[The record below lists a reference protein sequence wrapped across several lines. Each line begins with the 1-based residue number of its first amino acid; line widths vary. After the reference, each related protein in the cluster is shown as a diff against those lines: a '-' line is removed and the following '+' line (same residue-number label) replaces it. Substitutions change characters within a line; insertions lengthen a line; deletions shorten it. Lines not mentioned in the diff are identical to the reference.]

1 MLASTEAPS
10 APLGDGAPER
20 SMPPRNPPEDDV
32 GNKKLS
38 KYKVELKND
47 SDLNIYKWMQA
58 NAIDLIPPPYNFEHL
73 NPQVARILFK
83 FQILYDSSSCS
94 LSFFYDFSAF
104 YQLRIVYEL
113 QGN

>member
-10 APLGDGAPER
+10 APLGDGAPEG

-47 SDLNIYKWMQA
+47 SDLNIYKWIQA
-58 NAIDLIPPPYNFEHL
+58 KAIDLIPEEQPPPYNFEHL
-73 NPQVARILFK
+73 KPQVARILFK
-83 FQILYDSSSCS
+83 FQIIYDSSSCS
-94 LSFFYDFSAF
+94 LSIF
-104 YQLRIVYEL
+104 L
-113 QGN
+113 